1 MDNNGMLHNLQN
13 DNSIFPSRVKSLL
26 PFGSLDSILFGVQI
40 WLISYNGNA
49 TPFWDQWDAEANGVY
64 RAYLNH
70 TLTFRQ
76 MLNPHNE
83 HRILTTRLL
92 ALLLLKVSFC
102 VMNLSVLV
110 GGSVLYYRYF
120 FIYLYCVIEKFFS
133 KGILEKI
140 GNVLSASGKVISKD
154 AHWT

>member
-1 MDNNGMLHNLQN
+1 MLHNN
-13 DNSIFPSRVKSLL
+13 HSIFLSRVKSLL
-26 PFGSLDSILFGVQI
+26 PFGSFASIHFGVKI
-40 WLISYNGNA
+40 WLISYNGNM
-49 TPFWDQWDAEANGVY
+49 TPFWDQWAEANGVY

-70 TLTFRQ
+70 TLTSRQ

-83 HRILTTRLL
+83 HRIFTTRLL

-110 GGSVLYYRYF
+110 GGLALYYRYF
-120 FIYLYCVIEKFFS
+120 FIYLYCVIEKFLS
-133 KGILEKI
+133 KGDFRKI
-140 GNVLSASGKVISKD
+140 GNVFSASGKVISKD